1 MKTMA
6 VIGAFVCMGMVWAQ
20 PARIKY
26 VEKELFVNEVRVG
39 VWVKQF
45 MKRDYH
51 FVMTS
56 DSKDQRE
63 VFDWM
68 NKLLNDYNLSYTKPI
83 INRSTLFK
91 ELDWKD
97 TTMLL
102 EALDRAG
109 MKLDVTYCFDGY
121 RMDFEIGEEI
131 NAIHIAK
138 RKKYRILDQ
147 RYE

>member
-6 VIGAFVCMGMVWAQ
+6 AIGAFVCMGMVWAQ

-26 VEKELFVNEVRVG
+26 YEKELFVNKVRVG

-51 FVMTS
+51 FVMTP
-56 DSKDQRE
+56 DPKEQRE

-68 NKLLNDYNLSYTKPI
+68 TKLLNDYNLSYTEPLM
-83 INRSTLFK
+83 NRSTFS
-91 ELDWKD
+91 EDLDWSD
-97 TTMLL
+97 TTKLF
-102 EALDRAG
+102 EALDRAN

-121 RMDFEIGEEI
+121 CMDVELGERI
-131 NAIHIAK
+131 NAIHLAK
-138 RKKYRILDQ
+138 RKKYRWLDQ
-147 RYE
+147 RYD

>member
-6 VIGAFVCMGMVWAQ
+6 VIGAFVCMGMVYAQ

-45 MKRDYH
+45 LKRDYH
-51 FVMTS
+51 FVMMANP
-56 DSKDQRE
+56 KDQRE

-68 NKLLNDYNLSYTKPI
+68 NKLLNDYNLSYTKPLM
-83 INRSTLFK
+83 NRSTLFE
-91 ELDWKD
+91 ELDWSD

-102 EALDRAG
+102 EAVDRSG

-121 RMDFEIGEEI
+121 CMDVELGEEI

>member
-6 VIGAFVCMGMVWAQ
+6 AIGAFMCMGMVWAQ

-26 VEKELFVNEVRVG
+26 YQKELFVNKVQVG

-45 MKRDYH
+45 MRKDYH
-51 FVMTS
+51 FVMTP
-56 DSKDQRE
+56 DPKEQRE

-68 NKLLNDYNLSYTKPI
+68 IKLLNDYNLSYTQPLM
-83 INRSTLFK
+83 NRSTLFDG
-91 ELDWKD
+91 LDWKD

-102 EALDRAG
+102 EALDRAD
-109 MKLDVTYCFDGY
+109 MKMDVTYCFDSY
-121 RMDFEIGEEI
+121 CMDVELGERI

-138 RKKYRILDQ
+138 RKKYRWLDQ
-147 RYE
+147 RYD